1 MLNILGSHGY
11 NMRSLHSRPM
21 KNLQWNYYFYIEA
34 EGNVNN
40 QNGRDMLQEMNAVCA
55 QLKLEVEDGAEA
67 GSDLVFVNL
76 EVRDAEGRFVP
87 DAAVDVTFAVKGPC
101 EIIATDNGDEAD
113 FASFHSPTRRT
124 FSGRLQ
130 AIVRL
135 NPSAAGASITA
146 AASGLNPCEIPV
158 RR

>member
-1 MLNILGSHGY
+1 
-11 NMRSLHSRPM
+11 
-21 KNLQWNYYFYIEA
+21 
-34 EGNVNN
+34 V
-40 QNGRDMLQEMNAVCA
+40 
-55 QLKLEVEDGAEA
+55 
-67 GSDLVFVNL
+67 
-76 EVRDAEGRFVP
+76 
-87 DAAVDVTFAVKGPC
+87 
-101 EIIATDNGDEAD
+101 ATDNGDEAD